1 MDLTTAHLEKSK
13 VSKRKRGPTKMKNI
27 AMDGDD
33 KIEVKFNENGQPIE
47 EGFATLSSFLGSI
60 VREIVPY
67 TISDW
72 RKVPLKMKNIL
83 WNCVQVS
90 FNIMIS
96 IQIMKPIFFIV
107 FV

>member
-47 EGFATLSSFLGSI
+47 EGSTTLSSFLGSL

-83 WNCVQVS
+83 WNCVQLRYKLD
-90 FNIMIS
+90 NEWQKAYILNEMGGL
-96 IQIMKPIFFIV
+96 
-107 FV
+107 